1 MSFKILK
8 NIGFLL
14 KQQIDRYIYLML
26 LASSL
31 AFASET
37 KGGVCQTSFSHPESS
52 ESRTA
57 SSAEKDLAVQQ
68 KISFDAESTR
78 NLDNTPESSEV
89 RTSNNKTEK
98 AFDTPES
105 SEIRETLSVEQQ
117 ISDLDNS
124 ELPTDLD
131 TELRQQIISAP
142 PELKRQILSMLENP
156 ELPKDSNLEQQIT
169 SNFDTSENSEVQKN
183 LASSSVEEN
192 TSQTKPEAFPPL
204 YRLSSNLWKV
214 PSQQDPITKKN
225 LQEIFWNLVYES
237 SNKNYSASRFEDDL
251 QVLIRNGVD
260 IYAKDERGWTALD
273 HAVNNEN
280 HNLVTA
286 LTDISE
292 RSVRGGY
299 RSFMKSKFGTLSMTE
314 GYSVSDYKRALRIA
328 KKNRQTAMENRQEER
343 VTHSFE
349 TGDTIELSRFNI
361 NEKEQ
366 VNEEII
372 DTLKWYLSYER
383 KNRFFQATLLGF
395 FGGITLFVTGFFL

>member
-14 KQQIDRYIYLML
+14 KQQIYLML

-31 AFASET
+31 AFASE
-37 KGGVCQTSFSHPESS
+37 KAGVCQSSFNTPENS

-57 SSAEKDLAVQQ
+57 SSAEKDLVAEQ
-68 KISFDAESTR
+68 KVSSVVEAPK
-78 NLDNTPESSEV
+78 NLTKPPENSEV
-89 RTSNNKTEK
+89 RPSNNKTENVSTEFVETDR
-98 AFDTPES
+98 AS
-105 SEIRETLSVEQQ
+105 SAQQ
-117 ISDLDNS
+117 
-124 ELPTDLD
+124 
-131 TELRQQIISAP
+131 
-142 PELKRQILSMLENP
+142 
-156 ELPKDSNLEQQIT
+156 
-169 SNFDTSENSEVQKN
+169 N
-183 LASSSVEEN
+183 LASFSVEEN
-192 TSQTKPEAFPPL
+192 TNQTKPEAFPPL
-204 YRLSSNLWKV
+204 YRVSSNLWKV
-214 PSQQDPITKKN
+214 ASQQDPITKKN

-237 SNKNYSASRFEDDL
+237 SNKNYSAGRFEDDL
-251 QVLIRNGVD
+251 KVFIRNGVD
-260 IYAKDERGWTALD
+260 IYAKDEKGWTALD

-286 LTDISE
+286 LTDVSE

-328 KKNRQTAMENRQEER
+328 KKNRQIAMENRQEER
-343 VTHSFE
+343 VTHRFE
-349 TGDTIELSRFNI
+349 TGETIELSRFNL

-383 KNRFFQATLLGF
+383 KTRFFQSALLGF
-395 FGGITLFVTGFFL
+395 VGGITLFVTGLFL